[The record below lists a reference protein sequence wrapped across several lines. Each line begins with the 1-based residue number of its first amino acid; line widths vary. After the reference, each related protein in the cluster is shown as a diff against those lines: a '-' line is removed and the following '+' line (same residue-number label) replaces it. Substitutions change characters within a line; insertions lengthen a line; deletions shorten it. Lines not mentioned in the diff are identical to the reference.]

1 MGFTGVISSRN
12 LWSYFNL
19 LGTGCLGPTLYH
31 DQPTTSRIICQ
42 MAGPLNVSRLWR
54 AVMLAW
60 VSKAL
65 GPTSV
70 LDSRISNRGEQ
81 KTIQGGE
88 FFLVNEYGLPGSTQM
103 VIWCFLLDGVFF

>member
-1 MGFTGVISSRN
+1 
-12 LWSYFNL
+12 
-19 LGTGCLGPTLYH
+19 
-31 DQPTTSRIICQ
+31 
-42 MAGPLNVSRLWR
+42 
-54 AVMLAW
+54 MLAW

-103 VIWCFLLDGVFF
+103 VIWCFLLDGVFFLNQVCFKRLAIYQTLGSFGFIPGGFR